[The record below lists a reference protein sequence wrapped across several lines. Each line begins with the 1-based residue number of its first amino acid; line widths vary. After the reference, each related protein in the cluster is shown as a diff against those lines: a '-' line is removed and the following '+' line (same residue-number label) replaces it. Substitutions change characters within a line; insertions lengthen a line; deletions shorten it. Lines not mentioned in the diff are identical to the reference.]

1 MAKVT
6 KPLKQYLLYQNTQ
19 RAMNYQPDN
28 SASLEVSTDI
38 RPGSLEVSTDIR
50 PINAKLLVRTNSLVF
65 EVLQVDVIFLLVL
78 VATQS
83 NSPCKLCIGGFVCE
97 LRVCP
102 PRPKECCWTRRPY
115 LSPPCWRSL
124 TGPPAPCPSLLP
136 SPPLS
141 LGRVWSCDPC
151 AQLTSTEVD
160 YHVGCFR

>member
-38 RPGSLEVSTDIR
+38 RPGSLEVSTDIKLGSLEVSTDIR
-50 PINAKLLVRTNSLVF
+50 PINAKLLVRTNSLVL
-65 EVLQVDVIFLLVL
+65 EVLRVDVIFLLVL

-83 NSPCKLCIGGFVCE
+83 NSPCKLCVGGFVCE

-102 PRPKECCWTRRPY
+102 PRPKECYWTRRPY
-115 LSPPCWRSL
+115 LSPPC
-124 TGPPAPCPSLLP
+124 
-136 SPPLS
+136 
-141 LGRVWSCDPC
+141 
-151 AQLTSTEVD
+151 
-160 YHVGCFR
+160 